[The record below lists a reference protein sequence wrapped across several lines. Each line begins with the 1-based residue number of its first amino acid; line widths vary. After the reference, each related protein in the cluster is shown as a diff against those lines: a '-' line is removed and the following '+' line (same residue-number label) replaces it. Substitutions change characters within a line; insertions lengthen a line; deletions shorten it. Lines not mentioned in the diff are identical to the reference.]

1 MPASLGARAFHVL
14 LKFLLP
20 WVLLAVPLL
29 AQTSL
34 EDVHIVPREVSP
46 SVINRA
52 GSIQLL
58 GGSYMH
64 VIKQDVSLVLV
75 PVSVTDLNQRLV
87 IGLQRDNFEVFEGK
101 KPQEIKH
108 FSREDAPISV
118 GIIVDSSGSMSD
130 KIDRVREAVNQ
141 FCDAANL
148 EDEFFMITF
157 ADQPRL
163 VVDFTNDPQEI
174 QKELIFIQPEG
185 RTSLLDAV
193 YLGLEKMKEAKYSKK
208 ALLIISDGGDNHS
221 RYSERDVK
229 AAVKEADVMIY
240 SIGTFDRFVPT
251 QEELLGPSL
260 LSEITEPTGGRSFI
274 LEQPNQMP
282 AVAQHIGTELR
293 TQYVIG
299 YRPQNAPR
307 DGKWHKISVRL
318 RLPKKL
324 AFLRVRAKTGYY
336 AHEPRER

>member
-34 EDVHIVPREVSP
+34 EDIHIVPRDVSP

-174 QKELIFIQPEG
+174 QKELIFIQPKG

-193 YLGLEKMKEAKYSKK
+193 YLGLEKMKEARYSKK